1 MEAFPNRGCFESSG
15 RGYFAVVGRQKSLFS
30 GVVIGP
36 KSLFCF
42 TLIACNFEICAAHRH
57 AQRYTS
63 LLVPCAHGKPN
74 VKHYRSTPKPET
86 HTRITRQVVDNEA
99 ALCGEKIEN
108 RAPKKRIQAAQ
119 PPLPATRQSSNT
131 IIEWNLYPY
140 VG

>member
-63 LLVPCAHGKPN
+63 LLMPCAHEKLN
-74 VKHYRSTPKPET
+74 VKHHRTSPKPET
-86 HTRITRQVVDNEA
+86 HITTRERSCA
-99 ALCGEKIEN
+99 GEKIEISTSTKN
-108 RAPKKRIQAAQ
+108 MYPSGT
-119 PPLPATRQSSNT
+119 ATTIRHTTASN
-131 IIEWNLYPY
+131 IIIGCNLYEY